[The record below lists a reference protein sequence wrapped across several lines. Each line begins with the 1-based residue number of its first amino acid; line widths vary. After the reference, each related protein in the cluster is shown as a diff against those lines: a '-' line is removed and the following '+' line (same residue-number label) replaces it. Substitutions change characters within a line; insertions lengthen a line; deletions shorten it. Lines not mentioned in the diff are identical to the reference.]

1 MSFQFNWPDFD
12 PIFHAETKQQLE
24 TALNKEKKS
33 KYIADHIFVK
43 ELNMGSKPPELEIL
57 EICELSTDYFRGIF
71 KLTYCGDSFIELKT
85 KIQAN
90 PLHSPSSLHNERPYY
105 QPLLPSYSRPSM
117 VTAAQPLVIPMLLR
131 ISDVR
136 LNGIIVLSVSATKGV
151 TLVFKND
158 ALESLLVSSTFD
170 IVSSIKSFLQ
180 QQIESQLRTFLQETF
195 PLVVHEYSLR
205 HINDQHQQQQ
215 QTRAPLSSLQH
226 QQQQNRKLNTI
237 PFCDSLASSDTTTTI
252 PELTSSF
259 SDCYS
264 DTSSECISNDGVDN
278 NFFADTPPPLANEFS
293 QLKSDGN
300 IHLSPTLTTSQN
312 AASWNRKNLNIPF
325 IATTNMYDYDARTTS
340 TGHHQ
345 HRYDS
350 YFTSP
355 SISKRGSFIQKRHSC
370 VYQQENFDD
379 DDDSDITS
387 TSDQRTHYLDDRTP
401 VTPTPFLN
409 QPILITK
416 TNDGG
421 SHGLI
426 QRMADISVSSHT
438 LAIDT
443 DSNNNNNNIYSNTF
457 SIHKTTMMTDN
468 TIINRHRQRKKIPKR
483 RIIKWN
489 A

>member
-12 PIFHAETKQQLE
+12 PIFHAEAKQQLE

-33 KYIADHIFVK
+33 KHIADHIFVK

-71 KLTYCGDSFIELKT
+71 KLTYCGDAFIELKT

-90 PLHSPSSLHNERPYY
+90 PLHSPSSPHHERPYY

-117 VTAAQPLVIPMLLR
+117 VTAAQSLVIPMLLR

-136 LNGIIVLSVSATKGV
+136 LNGIIVLSVSATKGI

-170 IVSSIKSFLQ
+170 IVPSIKSFLQ
-180 QQIESQLRTFLQETF
+180 QQIESQLRTFLQDTF

-215 QTRAPLSSLQH
+215 QTRARLSSIQQ
-226 QQQQNRKLNTI
+226 QQQQNRKHNVT
-237 PFCDSLASSDTTTTI
+237 ASCGSSVNSDTTTTI

-259 SDCYS
+259 SDRYS
-264 DTSSECISNDGVDN
+264 DTSSECISYDDGDN
-278 NFFADTPPPLANEFS
+278 NFFADTPPPVNEFS
-293 QLKSDGN
+293 QLKSEDK
-300 IHLSPTLTTSQN
+300 IYLSPIMTTSQN
-312 AASWNRKNLNIPF
+312 PTSLNRKNVSPPS
-325 IATTNMYDYDARTTS
+325 IATTNISDYDTHTLSAD
-340 TGHHQ
+340 HHQ

-350 YFTSP
+350 SFTSLPP
-355 SISKRGSFIQKRHSC
+355 SNTGSFIQRRHSC

-379 DDDSDITS
+379 DDDSNVTN
-387 TSDQRTHYLDDRTP
+387 TSDQRIHYLDDKTP
-401 VTPTPFLN
+401 VTPTLFIN
-409 QPILITK
+409 QPILIT
-416 TNDGG
+416 TTDDRG

-426 QRMADISVSSHT
+426 QQMADISVSSHT

-443 DSNNNNNNIYSNTF
+443 DNRNNISRNTF
-457 SIHKTTMMTDN
+457 LIHKTTMMADN
-468 TIINRHRQRKKIPKR
+468 TIGNRHHQRKKIPKR